1 MFMVVLIVELMC
13 SKTFVLMSSSEC
25 FFGLL
30 RVLFCVAEMIIVFL
44 FRPASTW
51 RLISLLLKKFRTFTI
66 ILAIHWKFCPI
77 WQWLN
82 LESIHWA
89 IHYIIKAAHWDHY
102 IIRLLYLYI
111 NLSCRFGVW
120 GNGIDCCGILPKANC
135 WGASIPCGLGC
146 CMVVTGVLTEGGI
159 VWAASWNCCTIP
171 VHMTLSNIAFCCCNI
186 RACSLLMCFAPCSSS
201 TRKFSVNDGSSTDC
215 LDLLLG
221 LECELLDKFL
231 TLEGGWLPLLLFDI
245 SWLTQ

>member
-1 MFMVVLIVELMC
+1 MILNKRGQLFINPALFSDSARSARGAWQSLRPPDYITA
-13 SKTFVLMSSSEC
+13 KT
-25 FFGLL
+25 
-30 RVLFCVAEMIIVFL
+30 
-44 FRPASTW
+44 
-51 RLISLLLKKFRTFTI
+51 KQFRTFTI

-135 WGASIPCGLGC
+135 WGASVSCGLGC
-146 CMVVTGVLTEGGI
+146 CMFVVGVLTEGGM
-159 VWAASWNCCTIP
+159 VWAASWNCCSIP
-171 VHMTLSNIAFCCCNI
+171 VH
-186 RACSLLMCFAPCSSS
+186 
-201 TRKFSVNDGSSTDC
+201 C
-215 LDLLLG
+215 L
-221 LECELLDKFL
+221 
-231 TLEGGWLPLLLFDI
+231 TN
-245 SWLTQ
+245 SQV

>member
-1 MFMVVLIVELMC
+1 MLIFMGVSIILLENFCVNVLIRVFPWSVTSTFMC
-13 SKTFVLMSSSEC
+13 SRNDQCLSLSARQYMKTD
-25 FFGLL
+25 
-30 RVLFCVAEMIIVFL
+30 IIT
-44 FRPASTW
+44 AKT
-51 RLISLLLKKFRTFTI
+51 KQFRTFTI

-89 IHYIIKAAHWDHY
+89 SHYIIKAAYWDHY

-111 NLSCRFGVW
+111 NVSCRFGVW

-146 CMVVTGVLTEGGI
+146 CLVVVGVLTEGGM

-171 VHMTLSNIAFCCCNI
+171 AHMAVKLSNIAFCCCNI
-186 RACSLLMCFAPCSSS
+186 RACSLLMCFALCSSS
-201 TRKFSVNDGSSTDC
+201 TRKFSVNDTAHQ
-215 LDLLLG
+215 
-221 LECELLDKFL
+221 L
-231 TLEGGWLPLLLFDI
+231 TA
-245 SWLTQ
+245 